1 MADERIEIEKELR
14 DVRNELDKVLDVSA
28 VRPITTK
35 HMENVYSDPIGCCR
49 KRMTWIS
56 KQVA

>member
-28 VRPITTK
+28 VRPITAK
-35 HMENVYSDPIGCCR
+35 HMKNVTQILLV
-49 KRMTWIS
+49 
-56 KQVA
+56 VAGKE